1 MNQSKIEKKVRKV
14 LLQVLKRVDPN
25 LSAKD
30 ITRET
35 PLFGKGIGIDSIG
48 IHQLVVGLEEEF
60 DIIIED
66 DEVGTE
72 LFASLGALADYVS
85 AKVA

>member
-1 MNQSKIEKKVRKV
+1 MNQNKIEKKVRKV
-14 LLQVLKRVDPN
+14 IVQVLRRVDPN
-25 LSAKD
+25 LSPKD

-35 PLFGKGIGIDSIG
+35 HLFGQGIGLESFG

-66 DEVGTE
+66 DEVGTD